1 MNVRARLHGR
11 RPAETFDLE
20 FAGLRYI
27 ATAAFYPDGSLGEI
41 FIRNHKTG
49 NVSDTAVH
57 DPGILLSLLLQH
69 GCAAETI
76 SHAVS
81 RNSDGSA
88 NGIVGAVVDLIL
100 ARSP

>member
-1 MNVRARLHGR
+1 MPRASSWSPSCRDLRSRIRRAALHRDGGRFLWVRFSSGI
-11 RPAETFDLE
+11 T
-20 FAGLRYI
+20 
-27 ATAAFYPDGSLGEI
+27 
-41 FIRNHKTG
+41 KTG
-49 NVSDTAVH
+49 NASDTAVR
-57 DPGILLSLLLQH
+57 DAGILFSLLLQH